1 MKRFTYISLIV
12 LFSFLGFSSYK
23 YKNSSQSETKNKWVE
38 FKKSKSEISEHEIL
52 AKIDE
57 RIKARDKKDY
67 KLADKI
73 RNELLDKG
81 VLIEDKNDKTSWK
94 LK

>member
-1 MKRFTYISLIV
+1 MELSL
-12 LFSFLGFSSYK
+12 LK
-23 YKNSSQSETKNKWVE
+23 DTKNKWVE
-38 FKKSKSEISEHEIL
+38 FKKSKSVISEQEIL
-52 AKIDE
+52 DKINE
-57 RIKARDKKDY
+57 RNKARDKKNY

-81 VLIEDKNDKTSWK
+81 VLIEDKNGKTSWK

>member
-1 MKRFTYISLIV
+1 MLKD
-12 LFSFLGFSSYK
+12 
-23 YKNSSQSETKNKWVE
+23 TKNKWVE
-38 FKKSKSEISEHEIL
+38 FKKSKSIISEQEIL
-52 AKIDE
+52 DKIDE
-57 RIKARDKKDY
+57 RNKARDKKNY

-81 VLIEDKNDKTSWK
+81 VLIEDKNDKNSWK